1 MFMLSQLSHWIA
13 AHGSEAITFMLV
25 LARAGGLIV
34 GAPFWGSKMVPLL
47 VRIWVALVLAIATYP
62 LVQMVSLPGGFSL
75 VSMALAV
82 VGEIFLGL
90 VLGWVAQLLFAGM
103 RLAGQA
109 IETRSGL
116 GFVQLVDPHE
126 GGSTGIFSAFL
137 EVLAGLVF
145 FALNG
150 HHLLIQAL
158 TASYSVFPLAGDKFT
173 ARLLEGLIT
182 SGGQIFT
189 IGLRVSAPV
198 VIGLLLSDVVLGVLS
213 RAIPQMN
220 VFMVAQPL
228 QFGLAIILLMLSLPA
243 MAWFFARQ
251 LPLVIGVPGGTG

>member
-1 MFMLSQLSHWIA
+1 MIVQLSQWIVG
-13 AHGSEAITFMLV
+13 HSTEVTTFMLV
-25 LARAGGLIV
+25 LGRAGGLIA
-34 GAPFWGSKMVPLL
+34 GAPFWGSRMLPLP
-47 VRIWVALVLAIATYP
+47 VRIWIALLLAIATFP
-62 LVQMVSLPGGFSL
+62 LVQNVVLPGGITLLSVTLAL
-75 VSMALAV
+75 VREA
-82 VGEIFLGL
+82 FLGL
-90 VLGWVAQLLFAGM
+90 ALGWVAQLLFAGM

-109 IETRSGL
+109 IETKSGL

-126 GGSTGIFSAFL
+126 GSSTGIFSAFL

-158 TASYSVFPLAGDKFT
+158 MASYNVFPLAGEKF
-173 ARLLEGLIT
+173 AGRVLAGLIG
-182 SGGQIFT
+182 SGGQIFA

-198 VIGLLLSDVVLGVLS
+198 VIGLLLSDVVLGIVS

-228 QFGLAIILLMLSLPA
+228 QFGLAIFLLFLSLPA
-243 MAWFFARQ
+243 LVWFFARQ
-251 LPLVIGVPGGTG
+251 LPLMVGVPGGVS